1 MGAMPACALPDA
13 GAALCCAAPCPTAPL
28 TPPSLMWTT
37 LAPAVFVLLWSTGFI
52 FAKMGLPYAEPF
64 TFVALR
70 YAAVVALMLPVALAA
85 ARVVAGSRPVDIA
98 HLVVAGLLLHAV
110 YIGGVFA
117 SIYHGLPAGISALI
131 VGLQPVLTATLVGPF
146 LGERVTARQWL
157 GLLLGL
163 VGVAL
168 VLGDKLAFDRA
179 TGGAV
184 ALAVLALVGI
194 TLGTIYQKRF
204 CTTADMR
211 SSAVIQFAAAGLACL
226 AVALPLETMR
236 VEWSRR
242 IRLRTRLAGARA
254 VDRHGQP
261 ALPSAAA
268 RCRSQDG
275 KPVLPCAAGYRAVR
289 LGAFRRDAGHA
300 GASRHGA
307 GRGRCGAGTTELTTG
322 TIRRKCGVRTQ
333 AIFKST
339 TPHWIR

>member
-1 MGAMPACALPDA
+1 
-13 GAALCCAAPCPTAPL
+13 
-28 TPPSLMWTT
+28 MWTT
-37 LAPAVFVLLWSTGFI
+37 LAPAVFVVLWSTGFI

-70 YAAVVALMLPVALAA
+70 YAAVVALMLPVALVLRASWPDRA
-85 ARVVAGSRPVDIA
+85 IDVV

-146 LGERVTARQWL
+146 LGERVTGRQWL

-184 ALAVLALVGI
+184 ALAALALVGI

-226 AVALPLETMR
+226 AVAWPLETMH
-236 VEWSRR
+236 VEWSRDFVFALAWLGLVLS
-242 IRLRTRLAGARA
+242 IGTVSLLFLLLRRG
-254 VDRHGQP
+254 
-261 ALPSAAA
+261 AAA
-268 RCRSQDG
+268 RTASLFYLVP
-275 KPVLPCAAGYRAVR
+275 PVTALFAWALFGETLGMLALAGMGLAA
-289 LGAFRRDAGHA
+289 
-300 GASRHGA
+300 
-307 GRGRCGAGTTELTTG
+307 
-322 TIRRKCGVRTQ
+322 IGVALVQRN
-333 AIFKST
+333 
-339 TPHWIR
+339 

>member
-1 MGAMPACALPDA
+1 MLRGAMPDR
-13 GAALCCAAPCPTAPL
+13 AAI
-28 TPPSLMWTT
+28 PPSLMWTT
-37 LAPAVFVLLWSTGFI
+37 LAPAVFVVLWSTGFI

-70 YAAVVALMLPVALAA
+70 YAAVVALMLPVAFVLRASWPDRA
-85 ARVVAGSRPVDIA
+85 IDIV
-98 HLVVAGLLLHAV
+98 HLVIAGLLLHAV

-146 LGERVTARQWL
+146 LGERVTGRQWL

-163 VGVAL
+163 AGVAL

-226 AVALPLETMR
+226 AVAWPLETMR
-236 VEWSRR
+236 IAWSREFVFALAWLG
-242 IRLRTRLAGARA
+242 IVLSIGTVSLLYLLLRRGAAAKTASLFYLVPPVTALFAWALFGETLGMLALAGM
-254 VDRHGQP
+254 G
-261 ALPSAAA
+261 LAAA
-268 RCRSQDG
+268 
-275 KPVLPCAAGYRAVR
+275 
-289 LGAFRRDAGHA
+289 
-300 GASRHGA
+300 
-307 GRGRCGAGTTELTTG
+307 
-322 TIRRKCGVRTQ
+322 GVALVQRN
-333 AIFKST
+333 
-339 TPHWIR
+339 

>member
-1 MGAMPACALPDA
+1 MLRGAMPDR
-13 GAALCCAAPCPTAPL
+13 AA
-28 TPPSLMWTT
+28 TPPTLIWTT
-37 LAPAVFVLLWSTGFI
+37 LAPALFVLLWSTGFI

-70 YAAVVALMLPVALAA
+70 YAAVVAVMLPVALVLRASWP
-85 ARVVAGSRPVDIA
+85 ARAVDIV
-98 HLVVAGLLLHAV
+98 HLIVAGLLLHAV
-110 YIGGVFA
+110 YIAGVFA

-146 LGERVTARQWL
+146 LGERVTARQWV

-184 ALAVLALVGI
+184 ALAVCALVGI

-236 VEWSRR
+236 VEWSGEFIFALAWLGIVLSIGTVSLLFLLLRR
-242 IRLRTRLAGARA
+242 GAAAKTASLFYLVPPVTALFAWALFGETLGTLALAGM
-254 VDRHGQP
+254 
-261 ALPSAAA
+261 ALAAA
-268 RCRSQDG
+268 
-275 KPVLPCAAGYRAVR
+275 
-289 LGAFRRDAGHA
+289 
-300 GASRHGA
+300 
-307 GRGRCGAGTTELTTG
+307 
-322 TIRRKCGVRTQ
+322 GVALVQRN
-333 AIFKST
+333 
-339 TPHWIR
+339 

>member
-1 MGAMPACALPDA
+1 MPDR
-13 GAALCCAAPCPTAPL
+13 AA
-28 TPPSLMWTT
+28 TPPTLIWTT

-70 YAAVVALMLPVALAA
+70 YAAVVAVMLPVALVLRASWPDRA
-85 ARVVAGSRPVDIA
+85 IDIA
-98 HLVVAGLLLHAV
+98 HLVIAGLLLHAV

-146 LGERVTARQWL
+146 LGERVTARQWF

-163 VGVAL
+163 IGVAL

-226 AVALPLETMR
+226 AVAWPLETMR
-236 VEWSRR
+236 VEWSGEFVFALAWLGIVLSIGTVSLLFLLLRR
-242 IRLRTRLAGARA
+242 GAAAKIASLFYLVPPVTALFAWALFGETLGMLALAGMALAA
-254 VDRHGQP
+254 VGV
-261 ALPSAAA
+261 ALVQ
-268 RCRSQDG
+268 RN
-275 KPVLPCAAGYRAVR
+275 
-289 LGAFRRDAGHA
+289 
-300 GASRHGA
+300 
-307 GRGRCGAGTTELTTG
+307 
-322 TIRRKCGVRTQ
+322 
-333 AIFKST
+333 
-339 TPHWIR
+339 

>member
-1 MGAMPACALPDA
+1 MLRGAMPDR
-13 GAALCCAAPCPTAPL
+13 AA
-28 TPPSLMWTT
+28 TPPTLIWTT
-37 LAPAVFVLLWSTGFI
+37 LAPALFVLLWSTGFI

-70 YAAVVALMLPVALAA
+70 YAAVVAVMLPVALVLRASWP
-85 ARVVAGSRPVDIA
+85 ARAVDIA
-98 HLVVAGLLLHAV
+98 HLIIAGLLLHAV
-110 YIGGVFA
+110 YIAGVFA

-146 LGERVTARQWL
+146 LGERVTARQWV

-184 ALAVLALVGI
+184 ALAVCALVGI

-236 VEWSRR
+236 VEWSGEFIFALAWLGIVLSIGTVSLLFLLLRR
-242 IRLRTRLAGARA
+242 GAAAKTASLFYLVPPVTALFAWALFGETLGTLALAGM
-254 VDRHGQP
+254 
-261 ALPSAAA
+261 ALAAA
-268 RCRSQDG
+268 
-275 KPVLPCAAGYRAVR
+275 
-289 LGAFRRDAGHA
+289 
-300 GASRHGA
+300 
-307 GRGRCGAGTTELTTG
+307 
-322 TIRRKCGVRTQ
+322 GVALVQRN
-333 AIFKST
+333 
-339 TPHWIR
+339 

>member
-1 MGAMPACALPDA
+1 MLRGAMPDR
-13 GAALCCAAPCPTAPL
+13 AA
-28 TPPSLMWTT
+28 TPPTLMWTT
-37 LAPAVFVLLWSTGFI
+37 LAPALFVVLWSTGFI

-70 YAAVVALMLPVALAA
+70 YAAVVAVMLPVALVLRASWP
-85 ARVVAGSRPVDIA
+85 ARAVDVA
-98 HLVVAGLLLHAV
+98 HLIVAGLLLHAV
-110 YIGGVFA
+110 YIAGVFA

-184 ALAVLALVGI
+184 ALAVCALVGI

-236 VEWSRR
+236 VEWSGEFIFALAWLGIVLSIGTVSLLFLLLRR
-242 IRLRTRLAGARA
+242 GAAAKTASLFYLVPPVTALFAWALFGETLGTLALAGM
-254 VDRHGQP
+254 
-261 ALPSAAA
+261 ALAAA
-268 RCRSQDG
+268 
-275 KPVLPCAAGYRAVR
+275 
-289 LGAFRRDAGHA
+289 
-300 GASRHGA
+300 
-307 GRGRCGAGTTELTTG
+307 
-322 TIRRKCGVRTQ
+322 GVALVQRN
-333 AIFKST
+333 
-339 TPHWIR
+339 

>member
-1 MGAMPACALPDA
+1 MLRGAMPDR
-13 GAALCCAAPCPTAPL
+13 AA

-70 YAAVVALMLPVALAA
+70 YAAVVALMLPVAFVLRASWPDRA
-85 ARVVAGSRPVDIA
+85 VDIV
-98 HLVVAGLLLHAV
+98 HLVIAGLLLHAV

-146 LGERVTARQWL
+146 LGERVTGRQWL

-184 ALAVLALVGI
+184 ALAALALVGI

-204 CTTADMR
+204 CTSADMR

-226 AVALPLETMR
+226 AVAWPLETMR
-236 VEWSRR
+236 VEWSREFVFALAWLGLVLSVGTVSLLYLL
-242 IRLRTRLAGARA
+242 LRRGAAAKTASLFYLVPPVTALFAWALFGETLGTLALAGMGLAA
-254 VDRHGQP
+254 VGV
-261 ALPSAAA
+261 ALVQ
-268 RCRSQDG
+268 RN
-275 KPVLPCAAGYRAVR
+275 
-289 LGAFRRDAGHA
+289 
-300 GASRHGA
+300 
-307 GRGRCGAGTTELTTG
+307 
-322 TIRRKCGVRTQ
+322 
-333 AIFKST
+333 
-339 TPHWIR
+339 